1 MSDQPLLHAIAD
13 AVAILW
19 DEAQERASLLRF
31 LAPFGRPDLARLERA
46 FRTSPSIEW
55 LLSEPWPLFGT
66 WLAAAVVRLRLEVP
80 QAPRSFLPRSEV
92 RKQGLR
98 LESGQTLVVAGDL
111 SVPEFLIDKD
121 ARLAVAGT
129 LTVKTLASRG
139 LLLVQRQLRAHTIA
153 IGELDQAH
161 RPAERLGYAG
171 VQVGERVVAQVLDC
185 PRFAIAC
192 PVDCDGVIRLGGRN
206 SNELERQRALRRL
219 GLEAWNSDGS
229 GLDVSALFELIQRS
243 WR

>member
-19 DEAQERASLLRF
+19 DEAQEQASLLRF
-31 LAPFGRPDLARLERA
+31 LAPFGRPDLKRLERA
-46 FRTSPSIEW
+46 FRTAPSIDW

-80 QAPRSFLPRSEV
+80 QPPRSFLPRSEA

-111 SVPEFLIDKD
+111 SVPELLIDQD

-139 LLLVQRQLRAHTIA
+139 LLLVQRELRGHTIA
-153 IGELDQAH
+153 IAEPPPVQ
-161 RPAERLGYAG
+161 RPTESLRYAG
-171 VQVGERVVAQVLDC
+171 LQVGERVVAKVLDC
-185 PRFAIAC
+185 PRFVLSC
-192 PVDCDGVIRLGGRN
+192 PIDCDGVVRLAGKD
-206 SNELERQRALRRL
+206 SNELDRQRAAQRI
-219 GLEAWNSDGS
+219 GIEAWKGS